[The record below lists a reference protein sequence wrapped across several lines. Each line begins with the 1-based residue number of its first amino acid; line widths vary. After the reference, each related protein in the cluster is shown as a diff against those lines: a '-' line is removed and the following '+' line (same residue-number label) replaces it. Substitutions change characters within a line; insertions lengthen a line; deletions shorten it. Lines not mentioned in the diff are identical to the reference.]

1 MTKISVEE
9 VFAAAVGLLSEVTAG
24 EVRVL

>member
-1 MTKISVEE
+1 MTEISVEE
-9 VFAAAVGLLSEVTAG
+9 VYSAAVGLLQEVAAT